1 MEYRYIGSSGL
12 RVSPICMGTM
22 SFGTWSDKGES
33 FRILDTAFDRGIN
46 FFDTAEIYPVPPTAE
61 MAGLSEEI
69 FGQWIKTK
77 SRDAVLVATKVAGA
91 ASGWF
96 VPPIRHGYTA
106 IDRHHVETA
115 VEGSLRRL
123 GVDYID
129 LYQVHWPDT
138 VVPID
143 ESMEALD
150 RLVGSGKVRYLGTSN
165 DSAYGLT
172 KANTVADYEG
182 WSRFQSIQNN
192 FSLLNRRFMDEL
204 ANVCRQEQVSLLP
217 YSPLGGGVLS
227 GKYNLGEVPL
237 NSRFADYRQSGET
250 RQRAMADRFLNEG
263 TLASTERYLE
273 IAGAAGLAPVTL
285 ATAWSMQHDFVAST
299 IIGART
305 AEQLEDS
312 LAALDVT
319 LDEEVL
325 RQCDAVHK
333 QILYPMG

>member
-263 TLASTERYLE
+263 TLASTARYLE
-273 IAGAAGLAPVTL
+273 IAGAAGMAPVTL

-305 AEQLEDS
+305 VEQLEDS

-319 LDEEVL
+319 LEYDVL
-325 RQCDAVHK
+325 RQCDAVHTE
-333 QILYPMG
+333 ILYPMG

>member
-263 TLASTERYLE
+263 TLASTEHYLE

-319 LDEEVL
+319 LDDEVL

>member
-22 SFGTWSDKGES
+22 SFGTWSDKSES

-106 IDRHHVETA
+106 IDRHPVETA
-115 VEGSLRRL
+115 VDGSLRRL

-192 FSLLNRRFMDEL
+192 FSLLNRRFIDEL

-263 TLASTERYLE
+263 TLASTEHYLE

-319 LDEEVL
+319 LDDEVL

>member
-1 MEYRYIGSSGL
+1 MEYRYVGSSGL

-22 SFGTWSDKGES
+22 SFGTWSDKSES
-33 FRILDTAFDRGIN
+33 FRILDTAFDRGVN

-143 ESMEALD
+143 ASMEALD
-150 RLVGSGKVRYLGTSN
+150 RLVDSGKVRYLGTSN

-227 GKYNLGEVPL
+227 GKYNLGEVPA
-237 NSRFADYRQSGET
+237 NSRFNDYRLSGEA

-263 TLASTERYLE
+263 TLASTARYLE
-273 IAGAAGLAPVTL
+273 IAAEAGLAPVTL

-312 LAALDVT
+312 LAALEVT
-319 LDEEVL
+319 LEDDVL
-325 RQCDAVHK
+325 RQCDAVHAE
-333 QILYPMG
+333 ILYPMG

>member
-1 MEYRYIGSSGL
+1 
-12 RVSPICMGTM
+12 
-22 SFGTWSDKGES
+22 
-33 FRILDTAFDRGIN
+33 
-46 FFDTAEIYPVPPTAE
+46 
-61 MAGLSEEI
+61 
-69 FGQWIKTK
+69 
-77 SRDAVLVATKVAGA
+77 
-91 ASGWF
+91 
-96 VPPIRHGYTA
+96 
-106 IDRHHVETA
+106 
-115 VEGSLRRL
+115 
-123 GVDYID
+123 
-129 LYQVHWPDT
+129 
-138 VVPID
+138 
-143 ESMEALD
+143 MEALD
-150 RLVGSGKVRYLGTSN
+150 RLVESGKVRYLGTSN

-237 NSRFADYRQSGET
+237 NSRFADYRQYGET

-263 TLASTERYLE
+263 TLASTEHYLG

-319 LDEEVL
+319 LDDEVL

>member
-263 TLASTERYLE
+263 TLASTEHYLE

-312 LAALDVT
+312 LAALDVI
-319 LDEEVL
+319 LDDEVL
-325 RQCDAVHK
+325 RQCDAVHT

>member
-237 NSRFADYRQSGET
+237 SSRFADYRQSGET

-263 TLASTERYLE
+263 TLASTARYLE
-273 IAGAAGLAPVTL
+273 IAGAAGMAPVTL

-319 LDEEVL
+319 LDDEVL
-325 RQCDAVHK
+325 RQCDAVHT

>member
-263 TLASTERYLE
+263 TLASTEHYLE

-285 ATAWSMQHDFVAST
+285 ATAWSMQLDFVAST

-319 LDEEVL
+319 LDDEVL

>member
-115 VEGSLRRL
+115 VEGSLLRL

-319 LDEEVL
+319 LDDEVL
-325 RQCDAVHK
+325 RQCDAVHT

>member
-22 SFGTWSDKGES
+22 SFGTWSDKSES

-150 RLVGSGKVRYLGTSN
+150 RLVGTGKVRYLGTSN

-263 TLASTERYLE
+263 TLASTEHYLE

-319 LDEEVL
+319 LDDEVL

>member
-150 RLVGSGKVRYLGTSN
+150 RLVGTGKVRYLGTSN

-263 TLASTERYLE
+263 TLASTEHYLE

-319 LDEEVL
+319 LDDEVL

>member
-1 MEYRYIGSSGL
+1 MEYRYVGSSGL

-22 SFGTWSDKGES
+22 SFGTWSDKSES
-33 FRILDTAFDRGIN
+33 FRILDTAFDRGVN

-150 RLVGSGKVRYLGTSN
+150 RLVESGKVRYLGTSN

-263 TLASTERYLE
+263 TLASTEHYLE

-319 LDEEVL
+319 LDDEVL

>member
-165 DSAYGLT
+165 DSAYGL
-172 KANTVADYEG
+172 
-182 WSRFQSIQNN
+182 
-192 FSLLNRRFMDEL
+192 SL
-204 ANVCRQEQVSLLP
+204 
-217 YSPLGGGVLS
+217 
-227 GKYNLGEVPL
+227 
-237 NSRFADYRQSGET
+237 
-250 RQRAMADRFLNEG
+250 
-263 TLASTERYLE
+263 
-273 IAGAAGLAPVTL
+273 I
-285 ATAWSMQHDFVAST
+285 H
-299 IIGART
+299 I
-305 AEQLEDS
+305 
-312 LAALDVT
+312 
-319 LDEEVL
+319 
-325 RQCDAVHK
+325 
-333 QILYPMG
+333 

>member
-33 FRILDTAFDRGIN
+33 FRILDTAFDRGLN

-263 TLASTERYLE
+263 TLASTEHYLE

-319 LDEEVL
+319 LDDEVL

>member
-263 TLASTERYLE
+263 TLASTEHYLK

-319 LDEEVL
+319 LDDEVL
-325 RQCDAVHK
+325 RQCDAVHT

>member
-150 RLVGSGKVRYLGTSN
+150 GLVGSGKVRYLGTSN

-263 TLASTERYLE
+263 TLASTEHYLE

-319 LDEEVL
+319 LDDEVL

>member
-1 MEYRYIGSSGL
+1 MEYRYVGSSGL

-22 SFGTWSDKGES
+22 SFGTWSDKSES

-227 GKYNLGEVPL
+227 GKYNFGEVPL

-263 TLASTERYLE
+263 TLASTARYLE

-285 ATAWSMQHDFVAST
+285 ATAWSMQHDFVSST
-299 IIGART
+299 IIGSRT

-312 LAALDVT
+312 TDVHHP
-319 LDEEVL
+319 L
-325 RQCDAVHK
+325 RESLV
-333 QILYPMG
+333 P

>member
-22 SFGTWSDKGES
+22 SFGTWSDKSDS

-69 FGQWIKTK
+69 FGKWIKTK

-129 LYQVHWPDT
+129 LYQVHWPDS
-138 VVPID
+138 VVPIE
-143 ESMEALD
+143 ESLEALD
-150 RLVGSGKVRYLGTSN
+150 RLVESGKVRYLGTSN

-172 KANTVADYEG
+172 KANTVAEYEG
-182 WSRFQSIQNN
+182 WSKFHSIQNN

-227 GKYNLGEVPL
+227 GKYNLGEVPA

-263 TLASTERYLE
+263 TLASTARYLE

-305 AEQLEDS
+305 AVQLDDS

-319 LDEEVL
+319 LDDEVL
-325 RQCDAVHK
+325 RQCNAVHT

>member
-33 FRILDTAFDRGIN
+33 FRILDTACDRGIN

-237 NSRFADYRQSGET
+237 NSRFADYRQSEEN

-312 LAALDVT
+312 LAALDVI
-319 LDEEVL
+319 LDDEVL
-325 RQCDAVHK
+325 RQCDAVHT
-333 QILYPMG
+333 QILYPMC

>member
-263 TLASTERYLE
+263 TLASTEHYLE

-305 AEQLEDS
+305 AGQLEDS

-319 LDEEVL
+319 LDDEVL

>member
-22 SFGTWSDKGES
+22 SFGTWSDKSES
-33 FRILDTAFDRGIN
+33 FRILDTAFDRGVN

-77 SRDAVLVATKVAGA
+77 SREAVLVATKVAGA

-263 TLASTERYLE
+263 TLASTARYLE

-319 LDEEVL
+319 LDDEVL

>member
-1 MEYRYIGSSGL
+1 MDYRYIGSSGL

-263 TLASTERYLE
+263 TLASTEHYLE

-319 LDEEVL
+319 LDDEVL

>member
-143 ESMEALD
+143 ASMEALD
-150 RLVGSGKVRYLGTSN
+150 RLVDSGKVRYLGTSN

-263 TLASTERYLE
+263 TLASTEHYLE

-319 LDEEVL
+319 LDDEVL
-325 RQCDAVHK
+325 RHCDAVHT